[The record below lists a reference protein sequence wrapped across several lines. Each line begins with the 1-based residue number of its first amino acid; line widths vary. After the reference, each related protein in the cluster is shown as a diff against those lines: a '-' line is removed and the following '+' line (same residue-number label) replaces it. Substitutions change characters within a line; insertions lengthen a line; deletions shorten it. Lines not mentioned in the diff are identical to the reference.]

1 MYCFIKVV
9 CNSKETTQNDEIF
22 IAGSAEDY
30 VLNDTP
36 DKLALNGNNDAD
48 VLLKWTWKERDNSLH
63 VYFLIL

>member
-9 CNSKETTQNDEIF
+9 CNSKETTQNDEIC

-30 VLNDTP
+30 VHIDTP

-48 VLLKWTWKERDNSLH
+48 IFLKWK
-63 VYFLIL
+63 

>member
-30 VLNDTP
+30 VHIDTP

-48 VLLKWTWKERDNSLH
+48 IFLKWK
-63 VYFLIL
+63 